1 VSPYADSVN
10 LPFESASKLGHLSV
24 IEDPLVKELLK
35 SFQKVERGEATLPEG
50 SVQQLDLGLVEPL
63 GIVLAVDGS
72 LSSVPNSLIEDKT
85 LAYVKVAAL
94 CLSLDDLEAAEA
106 PIVDP
111 AFVQGL
117 VKDHTNTFSTV
128 LPLNNVIV
136 SGQTMRET
144 VREVVHRTFE
154 TVNEG
159 RLLDTLVYLTSRG
172 WLEHS
177 EHDASFACPFCA
189 RENALPRHKTQ
200 FECPRC
206 GKTLSVVDYL
216 GFEREVNE
224 ESNEDAVARSLMLA
238 LEHLAVIDY
247 LRRMRDKN
255 PAMLKRTLLLKDG
268 PLMLPGQYSRLAE
281 AIRSYLN
288 WLHREGVEYYLAGV
302 EKSGAFV
309 THAHYLGEAL
319 RAPGRV
325 FVPGNGYILSRIKH
339 MDPGATKYGERV
351 LYGSKALVGLD
362 ERNVT
367 VLNVPTPRFMLDPT
381 TDDLIGLPRIV
392 KTLTRLVSRQ
402 HQDALMPIVAVNR
415 LASMSFYPSNDILAK
430 YAGSMVAGPRECE

>member
-1 VSPYADSVN
+1 MAPYAESIN

-24 IEDPLVKELLK
+24 VNDPLVKELLE
-35 SFQKVERGEATLPEG
+35 SFERIESGADSLPDG
-50 SVQQLDLGLVEPL
+50 SVVQLDLDSAEPL
-63 GIVLAVDGS
+63 AIVLAVDGS

-117 VKDHTNTFSTV
+117 IRDHTNTFSTV
-128 LPLNNVIV
+128 LPLNNVMV
-136 SGQTMRET
+136 PGQTMRAT
-144 VREVVHRTFE
+144 VREVVHRTFR
-154 TVNEG
+154 TVKDG
-159 RLLDTLVYLTSRG
+159 DLLDTLVYLTSRG
-172 WLEHS
+172 WLPDS
-177 EHDASFACPFCA
+177 EHDASFACPFCGS
-189 RENALPRHKTQ
+189 ENELPRNMVE
-200 FECPRC
+200 FNCRRC
-206 GKTLSVVDYL
+206 GREITVVDYL

-238 LEHLAVIDY
+238 LEHLTVIDY
-247 LRRMRDKN
+247 IRRMLDKN

-268 PLMLPGQYSRLAE
+268 PLMLAGQYSRLAE

-288 WLHREGVEYYLAGV
+288 WLNHEGIEYYLAGI

-339 MDPGATKYGERV
+339 MDPGTTKYGERV

-362 ERNVT
+362 ERNVA
-367 VLNVPTPRFMLDPT
+367 VLNVPTPRYMLDPT
-381 TDDLIGLPRIV
+381 PGDLIGLTRIV

-402 HQDALMPIVAVNR
+402 HQDAIMPIVAVNR
-415 LASMSFYPSNDILAK
+415 LASMSFYPSNDILSK
-430 YAGSMVAGPRECE
+430 YATAVMSGEGAS

>member
-1 VSPYADSVN
+1 VAPYADSVN

-24 IEDPLVKELLK
+24 IDDPLVKELLE
-35 SFQKVERGEATLPEG
+35 SFEKFDRDSGTVPEG
-50 SVQQLDLGLVEPL
+50 AITQLDLESVEPL
-63 GIVLAVDGS
+63 AIVLAVDGS

-117 VKDHTNTFSTV
+117 IKDHTNTFSTV
-128 LPLNNVIV
+128 LPLNNVMV
-136 SGQTMRET
+136 PGQTMRET
-144 VREVVHRTFE
+144 VREVVHRTFRS
-154 TVNEG
+154 VNEG

-177 EHDASFACPFCA
+177 EHDAGFGCPFCGN
-189 RENALPRHKTQ
+189 ENALPRNQ
-200 FECPRC
+200 VEFSCRRC
-206 GKTLSVVDYL
+206 GKMITVVDYL
-216 GFEREVNE
+216 GFEREINE

-238 LEHLAVIDY
+238 LEHLTVIDY
-247 LRRMRDKN
+247 LRRMLDKN

-268 PLMLPGQYSRLAE
+268 PLMLAGQYSRLAE

-288 WLHREGVEYYLAGV
+288 WLNHEGVEFYLVGV

-325 FVPGNGYILSRIKH
+325 FVPDNGYILSRIKH
-339 MDPGATKYGERV
+339 MDPGTTKYGERV

-362 ERNVT
+362 ERNVA
-367 VLNVPTPRFMLDPT
+367 VLNVPTPRFVLSPKPE
-381 TDDLIGLPRIV
+381 DLIGLARIV
-392 KTLTRLVSRQ
+392 KTFTRLVSRQ
-402 HQDALMPIVAVNR
+402 HQDAIMPIVAVNR

-430 YAGSMVAGPRECE
+430 YANATISGEG